1 MDTLEYNKCVDAHAD
16 ALFRFVVHR
25 LRDRDEAHDIV
36 QESFLRLWMKVDQ
49 VEPEKGRPYL
59 FSTAINL
66 IIDRSRRRK
75 YVARYEP
82 SCDDVLTVL
91 QPAAGVKEEI
101 RSALEKLSPRLRHLV
116 ILRDVEGYS
125 YKEIADMTDLEMTQ
139 VKVYLFRARK
149 FLQRVIGDPAM
160 VV

>member
-1 MDTLEYNKCVDAHAD
+1 MDITEYNTCVDAHAD
-16 ALFRFVVHR
+16 ALFRFVAHR
-25 LRDRDEAHDIV
+25 LRDRDEARDIV

-49 VEPEKGRPYL
+49 VEPEKGRSYL
-59 FSTAINL
+59 FSTALNL
-66 IIDRSRRRK
+66 IIDRSRRQK
-75 YVARYEP
+75 FVARYEP
-82 SCDDVLTVL
+82 SCEDVLVVL

-101 RSALEKLSPRLRHLV
+101 RSALDRLSPRLRHLV

-125 YKEIADMTDLEMTQ
+125 YKEIAEMTGLDMTQ

-149 FLQRVIGDPAM
+149 FLQRFIGDPAL